1 MILLRAI
8 LFLSLFLSCGSRQE
22 GETHKPN
29 NAEEDMLS
37 SMETVL
43 HRTIT
48 PQFIPDE
55 LFAGHLREV
64 GKTEVFIQTLL
75 TMFRHYNE
83 SLFL

>member
-1 MILLRAI
+1 
-8 LFLSLFLSCGSRQE
+8 
-22 GETHKPN
+22 
-29 NAEEDMLS
+29 MLS

-48 PQFIPDE
+48 PQFIPNE

-64 GKTEVFIQTLL
+64 GKTKVFIQTLL